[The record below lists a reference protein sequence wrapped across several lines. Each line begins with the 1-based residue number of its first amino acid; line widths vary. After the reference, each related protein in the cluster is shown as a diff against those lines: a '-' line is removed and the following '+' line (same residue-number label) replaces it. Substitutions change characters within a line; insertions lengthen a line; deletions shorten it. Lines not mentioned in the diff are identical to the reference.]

1 MAPLAKSSDSWEL
14 ATSFWRVITPGSTI
28 AKQLKLYAG
37 TLRQLPAND
46 VGH

>member
-1 MAPLAKSSDSWEL
+1 VQLADGVSPEA

-28 AKQLKLYAG
+28 AKQLSLDAV

-46 VGH
+46 VGY